1 MQLSTYSHE
10 LGNELQKALQ
20 EEPKMQFSL
29 SLKNVPWIRM
39 DLVNNVRDDGK
50 SFLAQDRGATKA
62 VKLYRAA
69 TTTNRAAEKKKL
81 RFISANSSWRVL
93 SVSHFRLSAETF
105 PSCLFSYPFV
115 RFNLLLFFIN
125 NSSYLCGYDDAI
137 CSADV
142 IHNSIAGPI
151 YCHGA
156 ADGSMAAWTCKK
168 RRFEKVIRSN
178 SGCKKIRLQF
188 LYTFPGPA
196 WGMDDSPRGRS
207 FTFCL
212 STSCKWG

>member
-1 MQLSTYSHE
+1 MEQRKQSNFTMQPQQQT
-10 LGNELQKALQ
+10 GQ
-20 EEPKMQFSL
+20 P
-29 SLKNVPWIRM
+29 
-39 DLVNNVRDDGK
+39 
-50 SFLAQDRGATKA
+50 
-62 VKLYRAA
+62 
-69 TTTNRAAEKKKL
+69 KKKL

-178 SGCKKIRLQF
+178 SGCKKYVCNFFTLSLGLHEELMIVLGGEASRF
-188 LYTFPGPA
+188 AWVPPA
-196 WGMDDSPRGRS
+196 
-207 FTFCL
+207 
-212 STSCKWG
+212 KWG

>member
-50 SFLAQDRGATKA
+50 SFLAQDRGAAKA
-62 VKLYRAA
+62 AKLYHAA
-69 TTTNRAAEKKKL
+69 TTTNRAAEKKI

-188 LYTFPGPA
+188 LYTLLGLHEGWMIVLGGEASRFAWVPPA
-196 WGMDDSPRGRS
+196 
-207 FTFCL
+207 
-212 STSCKWG
+212 KWG

>member
-1 MQLSTYSHE
+1 MQPQQQT
-10 LGNELQKALQ
+10 GQ
-20 EEPKMQFSL
+20 P
-29 SLKNVPWIRM
+29 
-39 DLVNNVRDDGK
+39 
-50 SFLAQDRGATKA
+50 
-62 VKLYRAA
+62 
-69 TTTNRAAEKKKL
+69 KKKL

-188 LYTFPGPA
+188 LYTLPGPA

-212 STSCKWG
+212 STSCKMGLENWSLPGGQSSISTRMLEKAVFYSFNLLFSRHHL